1 METDNTVND
10 IMEGAIGPWERL
22 NCALA
27 EQRALEAS
35 KSDEAADAGRLAV
48 AVRSLADQFGLDL
61 RDMTARSNDWALL
74 SAVADASK
82 KRLLSSAAKRTTLSV
97 SAHFEADGN
106 AHYRF
111 INNRITIVHPT
122 AGDSDLLTTAA
133 NAIRFLIA
141 ELGLDLDWTPKIL
154 EGPPEFGPKVMLNA
168 GPDPNHVLELLQV
181 RFLKRNPDGDLAMFQ
196 PQNWQL
202 ELKTTGQNGPVL
214 DSVANGLKIK

>member
-1 METDNTVND
+1 MDTDKTIND
-10 IMEGAIGPWERL
+10 ITEGAIGPWERL
-22 NCALA
+22 ANALA
-27 EQRALEAS
+27 EQKALEAS

-48 AVRSLADQFGLDL
+48 TIRGLADQFGLDL
-61 RDMTARSNDWALL
+61 RDMAARSNDWAVL
-74 SAVADASK
+74 SSVADASK
-82 KRLLSSAAKRTTLSV
+82 NRMLSSAAKRTTLSL

-106 AHYRF
+106 GGYRF

-122 AGDSDLLTTAA
+122 AGDSEFLTTAA

-154 EGPPEFGPKVMLNA
+154 EVPPEFAPTVMLDA
-168 GPDPNHVLELLQV
+168 GPDPNHVFELLQV

-202 ELKTTGQNGPVL
+202 DLKTTGQIGT
-214 DSVANGLKIK
+214 SK

>member
-1 METDNTVND
+1 MEND
-10 IMEGAIGPWERL
+10 KTISVIMEGAIEPWERL

-27 EQRALEAS
+27 EQKALEAS

-48 AVRSLADQFGLDL
+48 AIRGLADQFGLDL
-61 RDMTARSNDWALL
+61 RDMAARSNDWALL

-82 KRLLSSAAKRTTLSV
+82 NRLLSSAARRITLVV
-97 SAHFEADGN
+97 SAHFEADDI

-111 INNRITIVHPT
+111 INNRIAIVHPT
-122 AGDSDLLTTAA
+122 AGNADFLITAA

-141 ELGLDLDWTPKIL
+141 ELGLDLDWTPKL
-154 EGPPEFGPKVMLNA
+154 FEGPPEFAPAVVLDA

-202 ELKTTGQNGPVL
+202 ELKTSGQPGT
-214 DSVANGLKIK
+214 SS